1 MPKDCYW
8 VSTSVETHWRCWHFA
23 VSLEFALP
31 NLSMRTAAQH
41 LQHSNHAA
49 TLDPKGLHGAATKFK
64 AVQGPTR
71 TFCQCLCTAAGSVTF
86 ALIMWTH
93 LDHMSKVAVKKSTK
107 VYKNYLNLIDFRQES
122 LILGGPLLECP
133 HIASFSRL
141 LPCCRVLQLHENDTS
156 LQQGCRSQQISRSMH
171 GSPGRKSPFQVRRK
185 PSAPGHRPVPC

>member
-1 MPKDCYW
+1 
-8 VSTSVETHWRCWHFA
+8 
-23 VSLEFALP
+23 
-31 NLSMRTAAQH
+31 MRTAAQH

-49 TLDPKGLHGAATKFK
+49 TLGPKGLDGAATKFK

-122 LILGGPLLECP
+122 LILGGSSVGMPTYRFVFP
-133 HIASFSRL
+133 TSAV
-141 LPCCRVLQLHENDTS
+141 LP
-156 LQQGCRSQQISRSMH
+156 RS
-171 GSPGRKSPFQVRRK
+171 
-185 PSAPGHRPVPC
+185 AAA